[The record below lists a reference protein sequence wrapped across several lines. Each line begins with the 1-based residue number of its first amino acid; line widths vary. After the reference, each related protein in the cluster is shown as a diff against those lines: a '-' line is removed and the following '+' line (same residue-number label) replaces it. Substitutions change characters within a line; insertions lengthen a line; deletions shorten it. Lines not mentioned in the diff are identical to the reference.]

1 MDVTFVRE
9 FNLVYALILAALV
22 LRRMRQK
29 EYRPYRWANVS
40 YLAAFCYTIFSYGYT
55 FWAGVPLPLVLSA
68 LGATVQMS
76 AIMAAFI
83 SQVGTNK

>member
-22 LRRMRQK
+22 LRRMYQK

-40 YLAAFCYTIFSYGYT
+40 YFTAFCYTTLAYGYT

-83 SQVGTNK
+83 SQVGTGK